1 MPKKNRKTKGRHP
14 KPPKTDRKEIPLG
27 VRQSIVNSP
36 RSSTDEALQWPGLN
50 LTARTI
56 RKIRQRAK
64 DRAKTTRNGS
74 TRGIPLAD
82 ITNVVNAP
90 RGRPPIRLT
99 LAVELQIIEKVTRN
113 REERRKS
120 ALQHLSE
127 LKLDLSEDSFKKA
140 LYRHRYSLKKTLYKC
155 ELTDAHRT
163 TRKIVARQ
171 LLNID
176 LSRVIFIDAAAIRL
190 HDEGPDKAWYKD
202 GEEYHPDVRASLHK
216 DFTDGQFFGAICL
229 GKRQGPWHIFPPETD
244 DEIEAA
250 KQDLKARN
258 APIDRFAT
266 LEFEA
271 MEETYKEKVEAGG
284 PKRKGKAPSLE
295 VYLRNNR
302 IERGDR
308 TKGGGVDWYR
318 LSEGYLV
325 PKLIP
330 WYKELKKEGKAEGPL
345 LAMDNAAPHSSKH
358 TKYILDLHSVVRQL
372 WPAQSPD
379 MNPIEQIWKYIRNKI
394 RHREVYPQNKEE
406 MFKAWEE
413 EWLAIPQRV
422 IDYHISKIL
431 KRCQQVLDH
440 DGDNS
445 FHG

>member
-1 MPKKNRKTKGRHP
+1 MPKKPRNTKGRHP
-14 KPPKTDRKEIPLG
+14 KPPKTNRKEIPNG
-27 VRQSIVNSP
+27 VRQAIVNSNRP
-36 RSSTDEALQWPGLN
+36 SSEEALQWPGLN
-50 LTARTI
+50 LSARTV
-56 RKIRQRAK
+56 RKIRQRAR
-64 DRAKTTRNGS
+64 DRAQRTRNGS
-74 TRGIPLAD
+74 TRGVPLAD
-82 ITNVVNAP
+82 ITNVANAP
-90 RGRPPIRLT
+90 RGRNRTKLT
-99 LAVELQIIEKVTRN
+99 LAIELQIIEKVTRN

-120 ALQHLSE
+120 AHQHLSE
-127 LKLDLSEDSFKKA
+127 MKLDLSEDSFKKA
-140 LYRHRYSLKKTLYKC
+140 LYRHGYSLKKTLYKC
-155 ELTDAHRT
+155 ELTEEHRK
-163 TRKIVARQ
+163 TRKIVAQQ

-190 HDEGPDKAWYKD
+190 HDEGPDKAWYKK
-202 GEEYHPDVRASLHK
+202 GEEYHKDVRAPLHK
-216 DFTDGQFFGAICL
+216 DFSDGQFFGAICL

-250 KQDLKARN
+250 RQDLKARN
-258 APIDRFAT
+258 APIDRFAR
-266 LEFEA
+266 LEFDA
-271 MEETYKEKVEAGG
+271 MEEVYKERVEAGG

-302 IERGDR
+302 ITRGDR

-318 LSEGYLV
+318 LCEGYMI

-330 WYKELKKEGKAEGPL
+330 WYKELKKEGKAGGPL

-358 TKYILDLHSVVRQL
+358 TTYILELHSVVRQL

-379 MNPIEQIWKYIRNKI
+379 LNPIEQIWKYIRNRI
-394 RHREVYPQNKEE
+394 RHREVYPQNKAE